1 MLELNTEPEL
11 TWLTNASI
19 VELGLPELPE
29 FLAGQQ
35 GGISEKCTLSVVLL
49 LLLFV

>member
-19 VELGLPELPE
+19 VELGLPE

-35 GGISEKCTLSVVLL
+35 GERISEKCTLSVVLL

>member
-1 MLELNTEPEL
+1 MLELNTEAEL

-19 VELGLPELPE
+19 VELWLPD

-35 GGISEKCTLSVVLL
+35 GGISEKCALSVVLL

>member
-19 VELGLPELPE
+19 VELGLPE